1 MSLKRSFLF
10 LSGVYCLYR
19 LLFKEMWLLFFITS
33 LIYMR
38 SNILKMTV
46 SNCFNGLIFKN
57 IFKRAHDYTD
67 CMLISHIEIVKS
79 WLFILPRHL
88 LQAYAIM
95 NAPNLEM
102 YRFCIIISSVT

>member
-1 MSLKRSFLF
+1 
-10 LSGVYCLYR
+10 
-19 LLFKEMWLLFFITS
+19 
-33 LIYMR
+33 MR
-38 SNILKMTV
+38 SSILKMTV

-102 YRFCIIISSVT
+102 YRFCIIISSVTQSHGNLTECQYIRNFAQIFTSYLQKTEVNSFCL

>member
-10 LSGVYCLYR
+10 LSDVYCLYR

-38 SNILKMTV
+38 SSILKMTV

-67 CMLISHIEIVKS
+67 CMLISHIAIVKS

-95 NAPNLEM
+95 NAPNLECTG
-102 YRFCIIISSVT
+102 FVSLLVL

>member
-1 MSLKRSFLF
+1 
-10 LSGVYCLYR
+10 
-19 LLFKEMWLLFFITS
+19 
-33 LIYMR
+33 MR
-38 SNILKMTV
+38 SSILKMTV

-67 CMLISHIEIVKS
+67 CMLISHIAIVKS

-95 NAPNLEM
+95 NAPNLECTG
-102 YRFCIIISSVT
+102 FVSLLVL